1 MDNPVDN
8 SEKLCCAFHNVRL
21 SPHFVAFVS
30 VCVCALITF
39 FQLMKSSF
47 FSVLHVV
54 VSLLLGALHVAYC
67 FFYLDWFIV

>member
-30 VCVCALITF
+30 VCVYALITF

-47 FSVLHVV
+47 F
-54 VSLLLGALHVAYC
+54 
-67 FFYLDWFIV
+67 